1 MAGASLLGDN
11 FYDNMAHQPTARYN
25 RHRRDCIAD
34 TKKPVQA
41 ISLTGFSWIS
51 ETLQRV
57 YVLCLGSFEAFTDGE
72 FNLLAFLQSLT
83 AVADDLTEVNE
94 NIAFAFTG
102 YKSKTFFVVE
112 PFNGSGNLI

>member
-1 MAGASLLGDN
+1 MA
-11 FYDNMAHQPTARYN
+11 YPPTATHN
-25 RHRRDCIAD
+25 RRRRDQITD
-34 TKKPVQA
+34 TKKPAQA
-41 ISLTGFSWIS
+41 ISLTGFSWIL